1 MNVFLPKP
9 VTAVGALGRNEERE
23 GTLLASSNPP
33 SSAHSARPTKVA
45 SDSAAADTN
54 APEGRETFNSRL
66 VFLMAAIGSAVGLGN
81 IWRFPYVAFDNG
93 GGAFLIP
100 YLVALLTA
108 GIPLLWF
115 DLAIGHRFRGSTPLT
130 FRRIGKFAEPIGW
143 LKVGVNFF
151 ISIYYAAIIA
161 WAAIYTWDSITKAWG
176 DSPED
181 YFMKDLLKVD
191 AAQSWSGEF
200 VMPILITMIVVWVI
214 CILTLAFDINSGIG
228 RITTIFVPVL
238 VVLFIIMVV
247 RALFLEGSLE
257 GLNAF
262 FTPDWAALK
271 NPSVWI
277 AAYGQIF
284 FSLSIGFGIMVTY
297 ASYLK
302 PRTNLTGT
310 GMVTAF
316 ANSSF
321 EVLAGIGVFA
331 VLGFMAAQSGTEVS
345 EAAASGIGLAFIAF
359 PTIINQ
365 MPFGEIFG
373 VLFFGSLF
381 LAGITSL
388 ISIMEVV
395 ISAVKDK
402 LNLSRPVASVSVG
415 LVMAVASTLLFST
428 TSGLITLDIMDKWT
442 NNLGIVICATAA
454 VITTAWITGRRNE
467 VQQHLNAVSSV
478 RVGGLWQACVF
489 IITPAVLLYFLFS
502 EIKTL
507 LAEPYEGYSSQAI
520 FSYGWLVLIIIA
532 AAAIVWSFLPFRGN
546 QILDGLETSDYGVP
560 IKGRKNGAVNTM
572 ADGTDLKQSGSD
584 AKVDASP
591 SSS

>member
-1 MNVFLPKP
+1 M
-9 VTAVGALGRNEERE
+9 
-23 GTLLASSNPP
+23 ASSNPP
-33 SSAHSARPTKVA
+33 SSAHSVRSTQAA
-45 SDSAAADTN
+45 SGAGAADSTTN
-54 APEGRETFNSRL
+54 ANRETFNSRL

-115 DLAIGHRFRGSTPLT
+115 DLSVGHRFRGSTPLT
-130 FRRIGKFAEPIGW
+130 FRRISKFAEPIGW
-143 LKVGVNFF
+143 LKVGVCFF
-151 ISIYYAAIIA
+151 IAVYYAAIIA
-161 WAAIYTWDSITKAWG
+161 WAAIYTWDSLTKAWG
-176 DSPED
+176 DDPETF
-181 YFMKDLLKVD
+181 FMKDLLKVD
-191 AAQSWSGEF
+191 DAQTWSGDF
-200 VMPILITMIVVWVI
+200 VIPILVTMVAVWAV

-238 VVLFIIMVV
+238 VVLFVIMVI
-247 RALFLEGSLE
+247 RALFLDGSLE
-257 GLNAF
+257 GLNTF
-262 FTPDWAALK
+262 FTPDWGALK

-284 FSLSIGFGIMVTY
+284 FSLSIGFGIMMTY

-331 VLGFMAAQSGTEVS
+331 VLGFMAVQNGTEVS

-365 MPFGEIFG
+365 MPFGELFG

-402 LNLSRPVASVSVG
+402 LNLTRPVASVSVG
-415 LVMAVASTLLFST
+415 LIMAIVSTLLLST

-442 NNLGIVICATAA
+442 NNLGIVICATLA
-454 VITTAWITGRRNE
+454 VLTTAWIAGRRNE
-467 VQQHLNAVSSV
+467 IPQHLNAVSSV
-478 RVGGLWQACVF
+478 RVGGLWQFCVY
-489 IITPAVLLYFLFS
+489 ILTPVVLLYFLIN
-502 EIKTL
+502 EIKGL
-507 LAEPYEGYSSQAI
+507 LSEPYEGYSGQAL
-520 FSYGWLVLIIIA
+520 FSYGWLVLIIIGVA
-532 AAAIVWSFLPFRGN
+532 AVLWSFVPFRGN
-546 QILDGLETSDYGVP
+546 QILDGLETSNYGVP
-560 IKGRKNGAVNTM
+560 LKGRKNGASNTM
-572 ADGTDLKQSGSD
+572 ANGTDLKEAGSKSKGEATPATSSSSD
-584 AKVDASP
+584 AATPTTNKANP
-591 SSS
+591 